1 MVMMK
6 KIMVV
11 ALLAII
17 PVFMYGRAGAKIKV
31 YLDETKTEYLKVSKL
46 DCKVYEGRAGITIG
60 FKAGNMLFS
69 FGPEVTLGKQNAI
82 KWDVLVQGIIARYKE
97 LCSRFNSGAMTMK
110 SYNERL
116 DKIDSLAREA
126 LLYQEKMVQRVK
138 DQSKDAFRELDK
150 ETKGEDAVISDR
162 VGKEID
168 DIHRKVEGLKD

>member
-1 MVMMK
+1 MVMMN
-6 KIMVV
+6 KIIV
-11 ALLAII
+11 AAIMAI
-17 PVFMYGRAGAKIKV
+17 LTVCIYGRADAKIKV
-31 YLDETKTEYLKVSKL
+31 YLDETKKEYLAVSKL

-69 FGPEVTLGKQNAI
+69 VGPEITLGKQNAI

-110 SYNERL
+110 SYEERL

-126 LLYQEKMVQRVK
+126 LLYQEKMNQRVK
-138 DQSKDAFRELDK
+138 DESKSAFKELDK
-150 ETKGEDAVISDR
+150 ETRGDDAVISDR

-168 DIHRKVEGLKD
+168 DINSKVERLKE